1 MAAMKLRKFPQC
13 MHITY
18 PYPGSTV
25 RDSLDP
31 SNLVLN
37 EHSERK
43 IVLFEVGL
51 HSAMTIDY
59 LFSTAV
65 RYVITSSRERDLTI
79 QVTDMGI
86 AIALIQ

>member
-25 RDSLDP
+25 RDSLE
-31 SNLVLN
+31 SGIERTL
-37 EHSERK
+37 RK

-59 LFSTAV
+59 LFSKN
-65 RYVITSSRERDLTI
+65 SCEKCDPK
-79 QVTDMGI
+79 Q
-86 AIALIQ
+86 